1 MDFFTVEVVT
11 GSDVKA
17 GTNGKGIN
25 YSSIWHVFKIKNSLR
40 NRGNRRNN
48 EKVVYF
54 SVANTVSYQNRAY
67 FDVTSGNFA
76 KLGSETVHKDSANTR
91 YITIF
96 LRRIQILKI
105 FKVPTEF
112 IYAL

>member
-54 SVANTVSYQNRAY
+54 SVANTVSYKNRAY

-76 KLGSETVHKDSANTR
+76 KLDSEKVHEDEIFSQLDILQFFSGESKD
-91 YITIF
+91 
-96 LRRIQILKI
+96 
-105 FKVPTEF
+105 
-112 IYAL
+112 